1 MDMIVGDVF
10 EDLGDRDIEQASSIH
25 LGTCPHCSCPHLFL
39 MDESGDAFAEVVL
52 DAEILQE
59 MAAVF
64 RSLLADARLAEANGN
79 DREDH

>member
-1 MDMIVGDVF
+1 MDVISGDVLD
-10 EDLGDRDIEQASSIH
+10 DLGDRDIEVAASIR

-39 MDESGDAFAEVVL
+39 LDCDGEAFAEVVL
-52 DAEILQE
+52 DAEILRE

-64 RSLLADARLAEANGN
+64 KSLLADARLAEGNGN